1 MTLLEN
7 KMAKGPTGKIGK
19 AWRKQDTRG
28 NGINRAV
35 TQRQQAINNYLAR
48 ANGMAAVS
56 NLLANLMDRA
66 GLILEVPVQEP
77 TPEAEAV

>member
-1 MTLLEN
+1 
-7 KMAKGPTGKIGK
+7 MAKGPAGKIGK

-28 NGINRAV
+28 KGVNRIV

-56 NLLANLMDRA
+56 ELLANLMDRA
-66 GLILEVPVQEP
+66 GLILEVPTEES
-77 TPEAEAV
+77 TPEVEAA